1 MGGAEACGAAEVE
14 ALDAGL
20 HAGNKANN
28 GVHISAHRAFLSFM
42 GLCIEKE
49 KGLSHAPI
57 YTLPHGASSHAQ
69 QTSCCEIPLYARDA
83 VSKPA
88 EVLPCC
94 FANAV
99 TWRH

>member
-42 GLCIEKE
+42 DLCIEKE

-57 YTLPHGASSHAQ
+57 YTLPHGASSDAQ
-69 QTSCCEIPLYARDA
+69 QTSWMRNSTVRA
-83 VSKPA
+83 
-88 EVLPCC
+88 
-94 FANAV
+94 
-99 TWRH
+99 